1 MMLTSLVLALAA
13 TASALSSPAAR
24 AAPSA
29 SGAPALGRGAFL
41 SGASAAALALA
52 RPALAVEKTPS
63 GMQYEVIKRNEKGIQ
78 AKVGDLIAVRFKG
91 TLLDGKIFDDIT
103 ETPEPLYYRVG
114 GGNLIKG
121 IDEAIQNM
129 HYGETWKVLIP
140 PELAFGEKGRSPSA
154 GKPRI
159 PGSTSLY
166 YEISFVGFP
175 GFEGD
180 LFLQQNQ

>member
-1 MMLTSLVLALAA
+1 MGSPPPTRETGEWHFLL
-13 TASALSSPAAR
+13 SAPD
-24 AAPSA
+24 
-29 SGAPALGRGAFL
+29 GAPNA
-41 SGASAAALALA
+41 
-52 RPALAVEKTPS
+52 
-63 GMQYEVIKRNEKGIQ
+63 
-78 AKVGDLIAVRFKG
+78 GDQIGPVAWANLVS
-91 TLLDGKIFDDIT
+91 
-103 ETPEPLYYRVG
+103 EYG